1 MKAKYIPTA
10 VAAAAALAVAGS
22 HAATIN
28 LIDQGGVTG
37 SAAEQGFNIAA
48 GYWAHMLT
56 NNATINLG
64 VKFAALNPGIIG
76 STGSRKIDYLTAD
89 WQSAFNATKS
99 SSSIDQSLILP
110 TLTNGGFSGLTTGVN
125 GSGNND
131 TSLPAVQINGKTAS
145 KVLYANSSVVKAL
158 GGSVANP
165 NDFDGNVT
173 FSSNF
178 SFDFNPS
185 NGITAGE
192 MDFIGVAIHEIGH
205 ALGFV
210 SGVDLLDYYSFPNG
224 PGKGSLGYDLND
236 TSVFSALDMFRY
248 SAPGQIDVTVGG
260 TKYFSIDGGTTAK
273 LIVDR
278 DRTIDFMG
286 ENARVY
292 ATPMLVRDIE
302 LACRELLLDH
312 LDPGEDSVGTRVEID
327 HLAATL
333 MGQRVLLR
341 LAVTEVKGRAVTFEV
356 EGSDELDP
364 ICRGRHHR
372 FVVDVKKTEER
383 LAAKAAKVASAA
395 KATG

>member
-260 TKYFSIDGGTTAK
+260 TKYFSIDGGTTALFGNTFSTGRYNGDGNQASHWK
-273 LIVDR
+273 DAVGCGAQLGIMDP
-278 DRTIDFMG
+278 TFCYGQMG
-286 ENARVY
+286 FI
-292 ATPMLVRDIE
+292 TG
-302 LACRELLLDH
+302 LD
-312 LDPGEDSVGTRVEID
+312 
-327 HLAATL
+327 LAAYDAMGWNLSVDALQYAGISTADIYIAAVPEPSTWALLIGGLGL
-333 MGQRVLLR
+333 MG
-341 LAVTEVKGRAVTFEV
+341 LARRARQ
-356 EGSDELDP
+356 
-364 ICRGRHHR
+364 I
-372 FVVDVKKTEER
+372 
-383 LAAKAAKVASAA
+383 
-395 KATG
+395 